1 MTTKILIMGLPGSG
15 KTALAKE
22 LKMRL
27 AVTGNTV
34 DWHNADIVREQSN
47 DWDFSHEGRIRQ
59 SERMRS
65 LAHASQADFV
75 ICDFVAPL
83 QETRKRF
90 GADFIVWMHTI
101 EVSRYDDTNKI
112 FEAPTKYNV
121 CVDTMDAVVWANK
134 IVEQLTAPKQTTTRS
149 W

>member
-1 MTTKILIMGLPGSG
+1 MGLPGSG

-27 AVTGNTV
+27 TVTGNTV
-34 DWHNADIVREQSN
+34 DWFNADIVREQYN

-59 SERMRS
+59 SERMGS

-83 QETRKRF
+83 RETRKNF

-101 EVSRYDDTNKI
+101 GVSRYDDTNKI
-112 FEAPTKYNV
+112 FEPPIKYTV
-121 CVDTMDAVVWANK
+121 CVDTMDTVAWTKK
-134 IVEQLTAPKQTTTRS
+134 IVEQLTATKQTTIRS

>member
-15 KTALAKE
+15 KTTLAKE

-27 AVTGNTV
+27 TVIDKTV
-34 DWHNADIVREQSN
+34 DWYNADIVREQYN
-47 DWDFSHEGRIRQ
+47 DWDLSHEGRMRQ
-59 SERMRS
+59 SERMRA

-83 QETRKRF
+83 REIRKNF

-101 EVSRYDDTNKI
+101 DVSRFDDTNKI
-112 FEAPTKYNV
+112 FETPTKYNI
-121 CVDTMDAVVWANK
+121 CVDTMDAVTWAKK
-134 IVEQLTAPKQTTTRS
+134 IVEQLTATSQTTIRS